1 MGKLRNSWDRNCAVV
16 EISTGIPGRMWT
28 ELWASSRFRTS
39 RLCRLNSIN
48 KIWKESSSEFVVV
61 LRVPTPGL
69 IFIHLLVEIEYF
81 LKPDLLTN
89 HQLSPARLSQS
100 CKNEVRQCERQ
111 SVIIIAPPLSL
122 TWGWC
127 SRWWELGG
135 CQVTLCKWS
144 VLHVSPLGY
153 TPLSHNITQSL
164 YFPSILKAASSRTG
178 RHVPNKTRTSSRLWL
193 FCWDFIKYCTGPN
206 RSSTPHTLPQLCT
219 KFVTFR
225 LFSCCDR
232 KSFLM
237 KCNYFDKKLRPQL
250 VTFAVAIQANIT
262 LFTFIHFRIY
272 CKWSAEFH
280 SNICSSQ
287 IPLIELLFFPGLE
300 TL

>member
-1 MGKLRNSWDRNCAVV
+1 MGKLRNSWDRNWAVV
-16 EISTGIPGRMWT
+16 KISTSIPGRMWT

-127 SRWWELGG
+127 SRWWEPGG
-135 CQVTLCKWS
+135 CQVSGDSLQMIC
-144 VLHVSPLGY
+144 
-153 TPLSHNITQSL
+153 ITCL
-164 YFPSILKAASSRTG
+164 T
-178 RHVPNKTRTSSRLWL
+178 SRL
-193 FCWDFIKYCTGPN
+193 
-206 RSSTPHTLPQLCT
+206 HTSLSQYNT
-219 KFVTFR
+219 VFVFPIH
-225 LFSCCDR
+225 LEGS
-232 KSFLM
+232 
-237 KCNYFDKKLRPQL
+237 
-250 VTFAVAIQANIT
+250 IQ
-262 LFTFIHFRIY
+262 
-272 CKWSAEFH
+272 
-280 SNICSSQ
+280 
-287 IPLIELLFFPGLE
+287 
-300 TL
+300 